1 MGAGEGAAEQR
12 HEAGRQVLLETLV
25 GTHQLDGRE
34 KQQED
39 VQSLQGKEVAA

>member
-1 MGAGEGAAEQR
+1 MKGLLSRDMKQE
-12 HEAGRQVLLETLV
+12 RQVLLETLV